1 MSEIKTIGDVP
12 WSRDDIRASLD
23 EFEALYD
30 KRPIRD
36 NTGGMKAPH
45 MFAVWFMAR
54 KLAPETIV
62 ESGIWRGQSTWLLEQ
77 ACPDARI
84 ISIDLDLS
92 LRQYISDRAQYSD
105 VDFSAHDWTGI
116 DPDKTLVFFDDHQN
130 AYTRVQQCWWFGF
143 RHVIFEDNYPPS
155 QGDCY
160 SCKKAFSGAGFQ
172 PAPGD
177 TPRRKARLTDRIRY
191 KIASVCGVTW
201 IQMIPQYS
209 RVTIPPNQHD
219 AKYLAAHLQTY
230 YEFPPFS
237 SRKPLVGAIPGA
249 PRRIPRLRLSC
260 SQAKQ
265 EPIPSSL
272 TKRCSTHGSVTLNSR
287 PRPTKPW
294 TATRNKCLS

>member
-116 DPDKTLVFFDDHQN
+116 DPGKALVFFDDHQN

-172 PAPGD
+172 PALGD
-177 TPRRKARLTDRIRY
+177 TPKSKARLFDRIRY
-191 KIASVCGVTW
+191 KIASLCGVTW
-201 IQMIPQYS
+201 IRMIPQYS

-230 YEFPPFS
+230 YEFPPVFQ
-237 SRKPLVGAIPGA
+237 PGTTRWGDSWS
-249 PRRIPRLRLSC
+249 PETYPTPP
-260 SQAKQ
+260 
-265 EPIPSSL
+265 PILQPGEAG
-272 TKRCSTHGSVTLNSR
+272 THPVFFDEALFYTWICYAQLKT
-287 PRPTKPW
+287 P
-294 TATRNKCLS
+294 ANKAMDSDEE